1 MPNVENELRRSGK
14 PGFRVVSRAKIAMIL
29 ALCLAAPRG
38 VTRAQSATGP
48 RGIAQSQSAAPL
60 VFVARGDELLRTRT
74 RLRAGDSALAP
85 AYAALLDD
93 ARQALAI
100 PPQSVMQKHRVPE
113 SGDKHDYMSFAPY
126 SWPDST
132 KPGGLPYINRDGQ
145 VNPDSRVDS
154 DRLPFGRM
162 SDAVETLAL
171 AYFLSDDESYAKH
184 AALLLHTWFLDSA
197 TRMNPNLKY
206 GQAIPGITVGRGIG
220 LIDTRSLA
228 QVVDAVALLRGSPS
242 WTRADDAG
250 MRAWARDFLTWMRT
264 SPLGHDEERT
274 KNNHGTWYDVQAA
287 SLALFAGDT
296 AEARAAVARGRDRI
310 ATQILPDGRQP
321 EELRRTRSLSYSDFN
336 ADAHTRLAEL
346 ARFVGVD
353 LWHYRSPSGAS
364 LRAALLYLAP
374 YADTA
379 TKWPGQQITP
389 VDAPEFLGSLRRAA
403 APLADTALRTA
414 IGRVAPGVRSADR
427 SRLLYPDAP

>member
-1 MPNVENELRRSGK
+1 MPNAEYELRSFGQR
-14 PGFRVVSRAKIAMIL
+14 GFRVVNRAKIAMIL
-29 ALCLAAPRG
+29 ALCLAGPRG
-38 VTRAQSATGP
+38 V
-48 RGIAQSQSAAPL
+48 AQSQSAAPL
-60 VFVARGDELLRTRT
+60 VFVARGDELLRTRA
-74 RLRAGDSALAP
+74 RLHAGDTTLAA
-85 AYAALLDD
+85 AYSALLDD
-93 ARQALAI
+93 ARKALAV
-100 PPQSVMQKHRVPE
+100 PPQSVMQKNRVPE

-145 VNPDSRVDS
+145 VNPESRQNS

-171 AYFLSDDESYAKH
+171 AYFLSDDEAYARH
-184 AALLLHTWFLDSA
+184 ATLLLRTWFLDSA

-206 GQAIPGITVGRGIG
+206 GQAIPGVTVGRGIG

-228 QVVDAVALLRGSPS
+228 QIVDAVGLLRRSPS
-242 WTRADDAG
+242 WRLPDDAG

-274 KNNHGTWYDVQAA
+274 KNNHGTWYDVQVA
-287 SLALFAGDT
+287 SLALFVGDT
-296 AEARAAVARGRDRI
+296 IEARAAVERGRDRI

-353 LWHYRSPSGAS
+353 LWHYRSPSGGS

-389 VDAPEFLGSLRRAA
+389 VDASEFLGSLRRAS
-403 APLADTALRTA
+403 APLADPTLRAA
-414 IGRVAPGVRSADR
+414 IGKVAPGLPSSDR
-427 SRLLYPDAP
+427 SRLLYPDTP

>member
-1 MPNVENELRRSGK
+1 MSPSLK
-14 PGFRVVSRAKIAMIL
+14 VVSCAKIGVF
-29 ALCLAAPRG
+29 ALCLAAPRDAA
-38 VTRAQSATGP
+38 RAQSTAP
-48 RGIAQSQSAAPL
+48 APL
-60 VFVARGDELLRTRT
+60 VFVARGDELLRARA
-74 RLRAGDSALAP
+74 RLRAGDTALAP
-85 AYAALLDD
+85 AYAALLED
-93 ARQALAI
+93 ARRALAVQ
-100 PPQSVMQKHRVPE
+100 PQSVMQKNRVPE

-145 VNPDSRVDS
+145 VNPESRQNS

-171 AYFLSDDESYAKH
+171 AFFLSDDEAYARH
-184 AALLLHTWFLDSA
+184 ATLLLRTWFLDSA

-206 GQAIPGITVGRGIG
+206 GQAIPGVTVGRGIG

-228 QVVDAVALLRGSPS
+228 QIVDAVGLLRRSPS
-242 WTRADDAG
+242 WRLPDDAG

-274 KNNHGTWYDVQAA
+274 KNNHGTWYDVQVA
-287 SLALFAGDT
+287 SLALFVGDT
-296 AEARAAVARGRDRI
+296 IEARAAVERGRDRI

-346 ARFVGVD
+346 ARFIGVD
-353 LWHYRSPSGAS
+353 LWHYRSPSGGS

-389 VDAPEFLGSLRRAA
+389 VDASEFLGSLRRAS
-403 APLADTALRTA
+403 APLADPTLRAA
-414 IGRVAPGVRSADR
+414 IGKVAPGLRSSDR
-427 SRLLYPDAP
+427 SRLLYPDTP